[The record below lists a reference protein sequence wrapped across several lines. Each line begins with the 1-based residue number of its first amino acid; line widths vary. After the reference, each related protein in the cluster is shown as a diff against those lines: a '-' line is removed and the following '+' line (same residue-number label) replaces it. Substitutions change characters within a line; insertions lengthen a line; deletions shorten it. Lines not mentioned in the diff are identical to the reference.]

1 MSRPST
7 VPRPAPT
14 GTFALWGDLADPVT
28 LSVARLRRDWE
39 QHRAEVVFDCATSG
53 PQRHTF
59 AGPLLREVVAA
70 TLPRFAPLRRKERS
84 RFLLAVSGGDGHHT
98 VMSWAEID
106 ADFGNAPVLLA
117 TRMDDQDWTRPAP
130 SSSSRPTGAARATS
144 APSPAS
150 GSAATPTTGPSRPG
164 CDARAGLGR
173 GTFRAP

>member
-84 RFLLAVSGGDGHHT
+84 RFLLGVSGGDGHHT

-117 TRMDDQDWTRPAP
+117 TRMDDQDLDEAGTQLVVP
-130 SSSSRPTGAARATS
+130 SDRCGARYVSAVTGIWLGCHAHDGALPTGV
-144 APSPAS
+144 
-150 GSAATPTTGPSRPG
+150 
-164 CDARAGLGR
+164 
-173 GTFRAP
+173 